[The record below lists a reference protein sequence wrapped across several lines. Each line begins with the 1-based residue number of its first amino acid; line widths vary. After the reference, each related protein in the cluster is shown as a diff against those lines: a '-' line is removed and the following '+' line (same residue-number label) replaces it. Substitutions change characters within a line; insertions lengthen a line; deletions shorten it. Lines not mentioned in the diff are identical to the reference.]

1 MTPGAAVPCTVKSF
15 KPMQGFGTLVLEGG
29 EELSFDISACDTRN
43 VQEGARGKVLIGP
56 GLTGKPKALR
66 VLLAPPA
73 PETLR
78 VPMSQAVAQLHAWG
92 LLTEWTPE
100 TCQERL
106 RALPL
111 RTVYEVTGGRPRP
124 ADASVEDMD
133 RDDAAGLIAGYYG
146 EGLTAQA
153 RADRTFLV
161 PAVDSHARYARALV
175 EGLCAIIGDPD
186 FCSLKLKNAHTGVLT
201 ARSGQQHKVSVGHGD
216 TVVHVINGILAA
228 QAAPARV
235 LTRKLFGT
243 PWFVFREESHK
254 PDGIAA
260 ALLIP

>member
-1 MTPGAAVPCTVKSF
+1 MTQSPAVPCTVKTF

-43 VQEGARGKVLIGP
+43 VQEGARGQVLIGT

-66 VLLAPPA
+66 VLLAPPDPTA
-73 PETLR
+73 RR
-78 VPMSQAVAQLHAWG
+78 VPMVEAVAQLHAWG

-111 RTVYEVTGGRPRP
+111 RAINELTGGRPRP
-124 ADASVEDMD
+124 ADASVGDMD
-133 RDDAAGLIAGYYG
+133 RDDAAGLIVDYYG
-146 EGLTAQA
+146 EGITARA

-161 PAVDSHARYARALV
+161 PGVDSHARYGRALV
-175 EGLCAIIGDPD
+175 EGLCAIIGVPD

-201 ARSGQQHKVSVGHGD
+201 DQSGQQHKVSVGHGD
-216 TVVHVINGILAA
+216 TVVTVINGLLAA
-228 QAAPARV
+228 RPAPGRV
-235 LTRKLFGT
+235 HTRKLFGT
-243 PWFVFREESHK
+243 PWFVFREEA
-254 PDGIAA
+254 PPLGGITA
-260 ALLIP
+260 ALFL